1 MNRLFKIT
9 ASLCLSLALVVLL
22 SITPEKQVQANNGTD
37 VVMFKNVGWS
47 LNTACGSFPE
57 LSSSTQF
64 KDGELH
70 LLRINFDVSGSCL
83 VPEKG
88 TNKSTVASP
97 YGTAEVIYT
106 SSGMAIVK
114 LVVND

>member
-22 SITPEKQVQANNGTD
+22 SVTPEKQVQANNGTD
-37 VVMFKNVGWS
+37 VQMVKNAGWS
-47 LNTACGSFPE
+47 LLTGCGDFSE

-64 KDGELH
+64 KDGVAH
-70 LLRINFDVSGSCL
+70 LLRVNWDVSGSCL

-88 TNKSTVASP
+88 VNRFGVGTP
-97 YGTAEVIYT
+97 YGPAEMIVT
-106 SSGMAIVK
+106 PSGMAILK
-114 LVVND
+114 LVIND